1 MADGALSWD
10 FLAYLRFCDGFE
22 NSLDSEGFR
31 LWPADAM
38 ERVSTYDHGKFAS
51 RGSDR
56 FLIFADYLH
65 WSWGYA
71 IELSPRGRVTIV
83 GTADRQ
89 LHVIPGGFQRF
100 LGLYLRDDLAL
111 YPG

>member
-1 MADGALSWD
+1 MQDALFDALRTHWRQSPDLVVRGPASLAAIQRLQNMADGALSWD

-51 RGSDR
+51 RGSD
-56 FLIFADYLH
+56 
-65 WSWGYA
+65 
-71 IELSPRGRVTIV
+71 
-83 GTADRQ
+83 
-89 LHVIPGGFQRF
+89 
-100 LGLYLRDDLAL
+100 
-111 YPG
+111 